1 MRLDEIGYWSEIKL
15 DIVREYAQ
23 AYSRVMSKQAS
34 IRRYLYVD
42 GFAGAGVHISK
53 QTGEFI
59 PGSPLNALNIEPQ
72 FTEYHFIDLDGGKA
86 EHLRQLASQ
95 NHRVTVHEGDC
106 NSILLD
112 EVFPRARW
120 NDFHRAMCLL
130 DPYALN
136 LNWEVLHT
144 AGQQRSIEIFLNFMV
159 MDMNMNVL
167 WRNPDNVAPAQIAR
181 MDAFWG
187 DNTWRRIL
195 YHRPRGLL
203 PGFDFEEKASNQ
215 EVAEAFR
222 ERLQKAAGFQFVPQ
236 PIPMRNTRGAV
247 VYYLFFASP
256 NETGAR
262 IVGDIFNKYRN
273 WGRPNG

>member
-15 DIVREYAQ
+15 DIVKEYAQ
-23 AYSRVMSKQAS
+23 AYSTVLSKQAS

-42 GFAGAGVHISK
+42 AFAGAGLHISRR
-53 QTGEFI
+53 TGEFI
-59 PGSPLNALNIEPQ
+59 PGSPLNALNITPQ

-86 EHLRQLASQ
+86 KHLRQLASD
-95 NHRVTVHEGDC
+95 NPRVTVHEGDC

-120 NDFHRAMCLL
+120 NDFRRALCLL

-144 AGQQRSIEIFLNFMV
+144 AGQQRSIEVFLNFMV

-195 YHRPRGLL
+195 YHKPCELL
-203 PGFDFEEKASNQ
+203 PGFDLEEKVSNQ

-222 ERLQKAAGFQFVPQ
+222 ERLQKVAGFRFVPE
-236 PIPMRNTRGAV
+236 PMPMRNTRGAV

-273 WGRPNG
+273 RGAS